1 MGNGSLARLL
11 RPHRRNH
18 PLRNS
23 VTAHAPRRRIRG
35 GMLAALLAGAMIIT
49 APAAAGAEPSLQTGG
64 VGAAFAAAS
73 SQYDVPRD
81 LLVALGYSET
91 RLDQHAG
98 LPSAANGF
106 GMMHLVSNPTNRT
119 LDEAAELTGRS
130 AAELKT
136 RPEVNIHGA
145 AAVLRSYADELGLT
159 AADRGRIGAWYPVVA
174 RYGHT
179 SSDET
184 ARLYADYVYQL
195 LWQGLATV
203 TSTGQQI
210 TVAPQRVR
218 PELGRY
224 AQVSPAGQEPVAA
237 GGPIGVAALSE
248 YGNRWVA
255 AHSANYR
262 AGRTSRIST
271 IVIHVTQGSYAGTIS
286 WFQNPSSQVSA
297 HYVVR
302 SGDGE
307 ITQMVR
313 EGDTAYH
320 ARSANAYSIGIE
332 HEGYVDNPAWFTDAM
347 YRSSAALTRYLC
359 DKYGLPKDRRT
370 IKGHHE
376 IPGNDH
382 TDPGPHWNWNYYIDL
397 VNGGPPPPP
406 LGGRYLAG
414 SPTDFDGDGRDDVVT
429 FTQGSLNDVY
439 VATSTGSQ
447 FVGTSVK
454 WHDFFGLPGE
464 TLLSGDFDGDGRD
477 DIVAFTHG
485 DLADVYVALSTGAGF
500 GPSRKW
506 HDWFAPHA
514 EVAAVGDVNGDG
526 MDDIVTFTQA
536 GAESPVYVAL
546 SDGTQFVGTDQK
558 WHHHFSI
565 PGEYPAVADVNG
577 DGLADIISFT
587 QGTLGHNRVW
597 VALSDGTS
605 FGPAQ
610 IWHEWFARAGEQPR
624 VGDINGDGLA
634 DIVTFTCDNEAD
646 VYAAVS
652 TGHSFVGTADKWHDF
667 FCLPG
672 EFPYL
677 GDFNGDGK
685 DDIVVF
691 TKGTTNDVYVAL
703 SNGTSFGPSTK
714 WHDYFGLTEETTF

>member
-1 MGNGSLARLL
+1 MFHAR
-11 RPHRRNH
+11 HRRGA
-18 PLRNS
+18 R
-23 VTAHAPRRRIRG
+23 
-35 GMLAALLAGAMIIT
+35 AL
-49 APAAAGAEPSLQTGG
+49 
-64 VGAAFAAAS
+64 
-73 SQYDVPRD
+73 
-81 LLVALGYSET
+81 
-91 RLDQHAG
+91 
-98 LPSAANGF
+98 
-106 GMMHLVSNPTNRT
+106 
-119 LDEAAELTGRS
+119 
-130 AAELKT
+130 
-136 RPEVNIHGA
+136 
-145 AAVLRSYADELGLT
+145 
-159 AADRGRIGAWYPVVA
+159 
-174 RYGHT
+174 
-179 SSDET
+179 
-184 ARLYADYVYQL
+184 
-195 LWQGLATV
+195 QGLATV
-203 TSTGQQI
+203 AALIGITAAPAAAVPAPEATITAAPNFKAPFPCGQQWTYSHHSAEVRLALDFVRTDGGATRGTPQVASAAGVAHRYSQPGGAGNYIVIDHGGGWTTYYFHLDAFLVASGSYVEQGQPIGITGSTGNSSGPHIHYEQLYNG
-210 TVAPQRVR
+210 V
-218 PELGRY
+218 
-224 AQVSPAGQEPVAA
+224 GQT
-237 GGPIGVAALSE
+237 IRINGV
-248 YGNRWVA
+248 
-255 AHSANYR
+255 
-262 AGRTSRIST
+262 
-271 IVIHVTQGSYAGTIS
+271 
-286 WFQNPSSQVSA
+286 P
-297 HYVVR
+297 
-302 SGDGE
+302 
-307 ITQMVR
+307 
-313 EGDTAYH
+313 
-320 ARSANAYSIGIE
+320 
-332 HEGYVDNPAWFTDAM
+332 
-347 YRSSAALTRYLC
+347 LTPYPPYYYQRYLVSDNC
-359 DKYGLPKDRRT
+359 GTP
-370 IKGHHE
+370 
-376 IPGNDH
+376 P
-382 TDPGPHWNWNYYIDL
+382 
-397 VNGGPPPPP
+397 PPPPP